1 MVKEGTF
8 REDLF
13 YRLNVVRI
21 NLPPLR
27 ERGTD
32 ILVLAEH
39 FLRQLAPLAS
49 APKRLSPNTAEALLA
64 HLWPGNVR
72 ELRNVMQQ
80 AVVTVRTPVISRA
93 DLALNTT
100 EPVTDTIEALLALP
114 YAEAIARV
122 EKLLLE
128 RALHR
133 AGGNRAEA
141 ARQLGIRRQ
150 LLYAKLR
157 EHGLG
162 WGRVEL
168 DGVLRPRRMDQNSTG
183 SAGHGEPA
191 WKVRFSY
198 PPEHHVKRA
207 VPERHVS
214 HATAVRSKRTVRL
227 PDNLRPAI
235 GRK

>member
-1 MVKEGTF
+1 M
-8 REDLF
+8 
-13 YRLNVVRI
+13 RI

-93 DLALNTT
+93 DLALSTT

-122 EKLLLE
+122 ENFCSSAPCTAPAGIAPKP
-128 RALHR
+128 RASSGS
-133 AGGNRAEA
+133 APTSVCEIKGAWA
-141 ARQLGIRRQ
+141 
-150 LLYAKLR
+150 
-157 EHGLG
+157 G

-191 WKVRFSY
+191 WKVR
-198 PPEHHVKRA
+198 A
-207 VPERHVS
+207 GWQ
-214 HATAVRSKRTVRL
+214 
-227 PDNLRPAI
+227 PAPT
-235 GRK
+235 R